1 MLDGQLTQMIRACG
15 GTALSKRLK
24 QTEQKCSR
32 YSLSKQSVQSRRK
45 APVLM
50 TVWMNDG
57 SFSRQTMHSRCFCSG
72 FMAKSTRLRTLSL
85 NGNPKRERE
94 RER

>member
-1 MLDGQLTQMIRACG
+1 
-15 GTALSKRLK
+15 
-24 QTEQKCSR
+24 
-32 YSLSKQSVQSRRK
+32 
-45 APVLM
+45 LM